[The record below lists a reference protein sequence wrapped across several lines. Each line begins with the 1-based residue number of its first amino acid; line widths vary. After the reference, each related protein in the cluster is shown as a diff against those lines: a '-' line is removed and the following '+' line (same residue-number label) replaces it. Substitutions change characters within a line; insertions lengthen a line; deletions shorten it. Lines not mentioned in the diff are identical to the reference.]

1 MGTAQVNRF
10 RGNIWVRRGLRAV
23 ATGFGAGYFPVAPGT
38 VGALACLPLWYW
50 TGGEGPA
57 HFLLLAGVLLLSVP
71 AAREEMES
79 TRENDPGSVVIDEIA
94 GMLLAATWIPWSW
107 KNALAVFLLFRFFD
121 VCKFGPIGWID
132 AKKGPVPVVADDL
145 AAGVCAALA
154 YRGISWLIG

>member
-1 MGTAQVNRF
+1 
-10 RGNIWVRRGLRAV
+10 LRAV